1 MLDEPTG
8 DLDTRNT
15 DKVMKILCDLNR
27 REKITMVMVT
37 HDVALKGY
45 ASKIVR
51 MYDGKVA
58 NIEFVDE
65 EEREMQYA
73 ALNEKITRIERGEDV
88 GVLNVREGIE
98 EGVENFAA
106 NRAGMLSH
114 EPEKGPAEETR

>member
-1 MLDEPTG
+1 
-8 DLDTRNT
+8 
-15 DKVMKILCDLNR
+15 
-27 REKITMVMVT
+27 MVMVT